1 MTMNAVFLFEG
12 TGNSLDKNPSAI
24 SELYYRY
31 EVDHFRHR
39 RILPKNMFL
48 SNKQHRLINDPIQGQ
63 VVKLISGSGTHGC
76 FMYRLYNRITGADWD
91 VIVKKQYERLLR
103 IVKAYGNCKIRLYV
117 FGFSRGAFQAKL
129 FVNGISYFGLSKT
142 SEEFIT
148 AIRKADKSKL
158 EIQKNIPTIRFLGLL
173 DTVSHTKMKQPFGWE
188 DVGIPPTVNRCR
200 HAVAINEYRKRFTPQ
215 ILKSCGCDSN
225 VEEQWFIG
233 CHSDIG
239 WAYNG
244 VRSKYNN
251 QAYTHTYGKM
261 ALTWLLEPVKNE
273 IKGDLSEF
281 EELNHTAKDFLGL
294 LRYFVFVIHK
304 SFEDSSNTFGCSCI
318 RNTDCKSD
326 FHHSV
331 RGILALRDV
340 QGLNRVM
347 IPVRR
352 CGWLSLRNNRYY
364 ISLRDLISQMEHLK
378 GGRALGPTFEN
389 KEEMMRILKQLKMDG
404 IDRWREAYHLLKNKD
419 VIQHS
424 WLDELFCAV
433 LCGQ

>member
-12 TGNSLDKNPSAI
+12 TNNSPDKNPSAI
-24 SELYYRY
+24 SELCYRY

-39 RILPKNMFL
+39 RILPNSMFV
-48 SNKQHRLINDPIQGQ
+48 SNIQHRLINDPIQGQ

-76 FMYRLYNRITGADWD
+76 FMRKLYNRITGADWD
-91 VIVKKQYERLLR
+91 VIIKKQYERLLR
-103 IVKAYGNCKIRLYV
+103 IVKTYGDRKIRLYV

-142 SEEFIT
+142 SEEFVT
-148 AIRKADKSKL
+148 AIREADKSRL
-158 EIQKNIPTIRFLGLL
+158 RIQQNIPIIQFLGLL
-173 DTVSHTKMKQPFGWE
+173 DTVSHTKAKPPLGWA
-188 DVGIPPTVNRCR
+188 DVGIPPTVNCCR
-200 HAVAINEYRKRFTPQ
+200 HAVAINEYRRRFTPQ
-215 ILKSCGCDSN
+215 ILRGCSPN

-251 QAYTHTYGKM
+251 KAYTHAYGKM

-294 LRYFVFVIHK
+294 LRYFVFVIHR
-304 SFEDSSNTFGCSCI
+304 SFEDWSNIFGCSCI
-318 RNTDCKSD
+318 RNASCRPV
-326 FHHSV
+326 FHHSAK
-331 RGILALRDV
+331 GILALRNL

-352 CGWLSLRNNRYY
+352 CGWLPLRNNRHY
-364 ISLRDLISQMEHLK
+364 ISFRDLISQMEHLE
-378 GGRALGPTFEN
+378 GGTAFAPAFES
-389 KEEMMRILKQLKMDG
+389 EEEIIGILKQLKTDG
-404 IDRWREAYHLLKNKD
+404 EARWREAYYLLKEKN

-424 WLDELFCAV
+424 RSDELFYAMSCE
-433 LCGQ
+433 